1 MQITQEQKYRR
12 RWWTLA
18 VLSLSLVIIGL
29 DNTILNVALPTLQ
42 RDLSASASELQWM
55 VDSYVLVFA
64 GLLLTMGAIGD
75 RFGRAKA
82 LVIGL
87 LIFGGASAAASF
99 TDSAGQLIGAR
110 AVMGIGGALIMPATL
125 SIIADVFP
133 REERGRAIGIWAA
146 VAGLGIGIGPVV
158 GGALLENFWWGSV
171 FLVNVPVVL
180 IALALGFFLVPAS
193 RDPEST
199 PLDLKGATTSMV
211 AISALVYGI
220 IEGPTHGWTSGLVL
234 TAFGLAIGF
243 GLLFVVFERR
253 TAHPML
259 NLDYFK
265 NRRFSG
271 GATAISIAFFSLFGV
286 IFLLTQYLQFVQGY
300 SALEAGLRTAPI
312 AIGMVLGAS
321 TAPRLVERFGTT
333 RVVTFGLVVLA
344 AVLAVFTSFGAET
357 EYWIIGVTIV
367 ALSYGMGNV
376 MAPSTDAVMGAVPVS
391 KAGVASATNDVT
403 RQVAGAI
410 GVAVVGSAFNSAYS
424 ANMES
429 AVTMLPPEIAAAA
442 SNSIGAAG
450 KIAQALPADAATN
463 LLDAARQAFVDA
475 MGVAIFFPIAIALVG
490 AVLVTLFMPADHLA
504 ESPSDPKAEK
514 RPLTSGHPAP
524 ATGKA

>member
-1 MQITQEQKYRR
+1 MRITQEQKYRR
-12 RWWTLA
+12 RWGTLA

-42 RDLSASASELQWM
+42 RDLGATASELQWM

-64 GLLLTMGAIGD
+64 GLLLTMGAVGD

-82 LVIGL
+82 LVAGL
-87 LIFGGASAAASF
+87 VIFGGASAAAAF
-99 TDSAGQLIGAR
+99 TSSATQLIAAR

-125 SIIADVFP
+125 SIITDVFP

-158 GGALLENFWWGSV
+158 GGALLESFWWGSV
-171 FLVNVPVVL
+171 FLVNVPIVL
-180 IALALGFFLVPAS
+180 GALALGFFLVPAS

-199 PLDLKGATTSMV
+199 PLDLKGAATSMV
-211 AISALVYGI
+211 AVSALVYGI
-220 IEGPTHGWTSGLVL
+220 IEGPTLGWMSSQVLV
-234 TAFGLAIGF
+234 AFGLTAVF
-243 GLLFVVFERR
+243 GGIFIAVERR
-253 TAHPML
+253 HDHPML
-259 NLDYFK
+259 NLNYFK

-300 SALEAGLRTAPI
+300 TALEAGLRTAPI
-312 AIGMVLGAS
+312 AVGMVLGAS
-321 TAPRLVERFGTT
+321 SAPRLVERFGTT
-333 RVVTFGLVVLA
+333 RVVTFGLI
-344 AVLAVFTSFGAET
+344 VLAVVLGVFTTFAIDT
-357 EYWIIGVTIV
+357 EYWVIGIAIV

-376 MAPSTDAVMGAVPVS
+376 MAPSTDAVMGAVPVA

-410 GVAVVGSAFNSAYS
+410 GVAVVGSAFNSAYT

-429 AVTMLPPEIAAAA
+429 AVAQLPPEIAAAA

-450 KIAQALPADAATN
+450 RIAAELPAEVSAN
-463 LLDAARQAFVDA
+463 LLGAAQHAFVDA
-475 MGVAIFFPIAIALVG
+475 MGVAIFFPIVLALVG
-490 AVLVTLFMPADHLA
+490 AALVARFMPAEHGA
-504 ESPSDPKAEK
+504 EVAAEET
-514 RPLTSGHPAP
+514 REEHVP
-524 ATGKA
+524 ATDRPAAAAGKA

>member
-1 MQITQEQKYRR
+1 MRITQEQKYRR
-12 RWWTLA
+12 RWWTLG

-42 RDLSASASELQWM
+42 QDLSASASELQWM

-75 RFGRAKA
+75 RFGRARA
-82 LVIGL
+82 LFVGL
-87 LIFGGASAAASF
+87 AVFGAASAAAAF
-99 TDSAGQLIGAR
+99 TDTAAQLIAAR

-125 SIIADVFP
+125 SIITDVFP

-171 FLVNVPVVL
+171 FLVNIPVVL
-180 IALALGFFLVPAS
+180 GALVLGYFLVPAS

-199 PLDLKGATTSMV
+199 PLDIRGAATSMV

-220 IEGPTHGWTSGLVL
+220 IEGPNHGWTSGQVL
-234 TAFGLAIGF
+234 IAFGATLVF
-243 GLLFVVFERR
+243 GLLFILIERR
-253 TAHPML
+253 NPHPML
-259 NLDYFK
+259 NLEYFK

-312 AIGMVLGAS
+312 ALGMVLGAS
-321 TAPRLVERFGTT
+321 TAPRLAERFGTT
-333 RVVTFGLVVLA
+333 RVVTFGLLVLA
-344 AVLAVFTSFGAET
+344 AVLGVFTTFEIDT
-357 EYWIIGVTIV
+357 EYWMIGAALI

-376 MAPSTDAVMGAVPVS
+376 MAPSTDAVMGAVPVA

-424 ANMES
+424 ANMET
-429 AVTMLPPEIAAAA
+429 AVALLPSNVAAAA

-450 KIAQALPADAATN
+450 RIAAELPSEAAADLLGAAQ
-463 LLDAARQAFVDA
+463 QAFVDA
-475 MGVAIFFPIAIALVG
+475 MGAAIFFPIAIALIG
-490 AVLVTLFMPADHLA
+490 AALVALFMPAEHLA
-504 ESPSDPKAEK
+504 EETSKEPREQQPFASG
-514 RPLTSGHPAP
+514 RPAT

>member
-1 MQITQEQKYRR
+1 MRMPQEKKYQR

-29 DNTILNVALPTLQ
+29 DNTILNVAIPTLQ
-42 RDLSASASELQWM
+42 QDLSATASQLQWM
-55 VDSYVLVFA
+55 VASYVLVFA
-64 GLLLTMGAIGD
+64 GLLLTMGAVGD

-87 LIFGGASAAASF
+87 VIFGGGSAVAAF
-99 TDSAGQLIGAR
+99 TDSATQLIAAR

-125 SIIADVFP
+125 SIITDVFP

-146 VAGLGIGIGPVV
+146 VAGLGIGVGPVV

-171 FLVNVPVVL
+171 FLINVPIVIGALVL
-180 IALALGFFLVPAS
+180 GYFLVPAS
-193 RDPEST
+193 RDPSST
-199 PLDLKGATTSMV
+199 PLDIWGAATSMV
-211 AISALVYGI
+211 AVSALVYGI
-220 IEGPTHGWTSGLVL
+220 IEGPDYGWTATRVMI
-234 TAFGLAIGF
+234 AFGLSLVF
-243 GLLFVVFERR
+243 GLLFLFIERR
-253 TAHPML
+253 TEHPML

-312 AIGMVLGAS
+312 AIGMVIGAATS
-321 TAPRLVERFGTT
+321 PRLVERFGTT
-333 RVVTFGLVVLA
+333 RVVTFGLLVLGG
-344 AVLAVFTSFGAET
+344 VLTIFTTFGVDT
-357 EYWIIGVTIV
+357 GYWVIGTAII
-367 ALSYGMGNV
+367 ALSYGMGNI

-410 GVAVVGSAFNSAYS
+410 GVAVVGSAFNSAY
-424 ANMES
+424 ATNMAT
-429 AVTMLPPEIAAAA
+429 AVAQLPPDLAAGA
-442 SNSIGAAG
+442 SNSIGAARQ
-450 KIAQALPADAATN
+450 IAANLPGNAGSALFGAAQ
-463 LLDAARQAFVDA
+463 QAFVDA
-475 MGVAIFFPIAIALVG
+475 MGSAILVAVGVALLG
-490 AVLVTLFMPADHLA
+490 AVLVTLFMPAEHEA
-504 ESPSDPKAEK
+504 EIIEHGSGSPIKAN
-514 RPLTSGHPAP
+514 PLPASGEA
-524 ATGKA
+524 

>member
-1 MQITQEQKYRR
+1 MRITQEQKYRR
-12 RWWTLA
+12 RWGTLA

-42 RDLSASASELQWM
+42 RDLSATASELQWM

-64 GLLLTMGAIGD
+64 GLLLTMGAVGD

-82 LVIGL
+82 LVAGL
-87 LIFGGASAAASF
+87 VVFGAASAAAAF
-99 TDSAGQLIGAR
+99 TSSATQLIAAR

-125 SIIADVFP
+125 SIITDVFP

-158 GGALLENFWWGSV
+158 GGALLESFWWGSV

-180 IALALGFFLVPAS
+180 GALVFGYLLVPAS
-193 RDPEST
+193 RDPQST
-199 PLDLKGATTSMV
+199 PLDIKGAATSMV
-211 AISALVYGI
+211 AVSALVYGI
-220 IEGPTHGWTSGLVL
+220 IEGPTHGWMSGQVL
-234 TAFGLAIGF
+234 TAFALTIGF
-243 GLLFVVFERR
+243 GGLFVAVERR
-253 TAHPML
+253 HAHPML
-259 NLDYFK
+259 NLAYFR

-312 AIGMVLGAS
+312 AVGMVAGAAS
-321 TAPRLVERFGTT
+321 APRLVERFGTT

-344 AVLAVFTSFGAET
+344 VVLGVFTTFAIDT
-357 EYWIIGVTIV
+357 EYWVIGAAVI

-376 MAPSTDAVMGAVPVS
+376 MAPSTDAVMGAVPVA

-410 GVAVVGSAFNSAYS
+410 GVAVVGSAFNSAYT

-429 AVTMLPPEIAAAA
+429 AVVQLPPEVAAAA
-442 SNSIGAAG
+442 SNSIGAATR
-450 KIAQALPADAATN
+450 IAADLPTEAAAN
-463 LLDAARQAFVDA
+463 LLGAAQQAFVDA
-475 MGVAIFFPIAIALVG
+475 MSVAIFFPIALALIGAALIAR
-490 AVLVTLFMPADHLA
+490 FMPAEHGA
-504 ESPSDPKAEK
+504 EVAAEEL
-514 RPLTSGHPAP
+514 RDERTLSSGRSAP
-524 ATGKA
+524 AAGKA